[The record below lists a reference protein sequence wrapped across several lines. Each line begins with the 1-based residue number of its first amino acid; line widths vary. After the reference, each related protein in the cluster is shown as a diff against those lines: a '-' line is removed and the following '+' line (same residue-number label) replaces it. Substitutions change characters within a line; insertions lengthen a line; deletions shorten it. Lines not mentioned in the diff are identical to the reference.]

1 MTPLSG
7 LPLVLTALAAASPAP
22 VPAVP
27 EPTLRPG
34 LEEAEVT
41 PGIEGFLFTALMV
54 VMAIIVFRVMVRSVR
69 RVQQRSPQAEA
80 MLVERHQQHLP
91 DEVRAGG
98 EHLDADSEDRLR
110 RLQENPKIA
119 GYIAADGMSLEDA
132 AAKWIEE
139 NQDKVDAWLG

>member
-1 MTPLSG
+1 MQPGPVEWGGVTPLSG

-54 VMAIIVFRVMVRSVR
+54 VMAIIVLRVMVRSVR
-69 RVQQRSPQAEA
+69 RVQQRSPEAEA

-110 RLQENPKIA
+110 RLQAKYP
-119 GYIAADGMSLEDA
+119 GYLQEPAPEPQAPDTGRD
-132 AAKWIEE
+132 
-139 NQDKVDAWLG
+139 

>member
-69 RVQQRSPQAEA
+69 RVQQRSPEAEA
-80 MLVERHQQHLP
+80 MLVTGVFAP
-91 DEVRAGG
+91 
-98 EHLDADSEDRLR
+98 
-110 RLQENPKIA
+110 
-119 GYIAADGMSLEDA
+119 
-132 AAKWIEE
+132 
-139 NQDKVDAWLG
+139 

>member
-41 PGIEGFLFTALMV
+41 PGIEGFLFTGLMV
-54 VMAIIVFRVMVRSVR
+54 IMAIIVIRIMVRSVR
-69 RVQQRSPQAEA
+69 RVQQRSPEAEA

-91 DEVRAGG
+91 EDVRQGSPD
-98 EHLDADSEDRLR
+98 LDRDAEDRLR
-110 RLQENPKIA
+110 RLQEKYP
-119 GYIAADGMSLEDA
+119 GYLQEPTPQPQSPDDGRA
-132 AAKWIEE
+132 
-139 NQDKVDAWLG
+139 